1 MSREERPDSPSL
13 EGASGR
19 ADELLCRARR
29 LIDEGEASAALRLL
43 EEALSLAPDSADLY
57 GELGRALNN
66 LRRLPEARDAL
77 RDATRLAPDCAVA
90 WNRLGHVSRALG
102 DLDSAESAF
111 RRAVDLDTTSASA
124 MANLASARLAR
135 GDPESGIAMLRQ
147 AARLDPANPGP
158 MAQLGDALQGL
169 GRHGEADKAYRTAL
183 ETEATHVP
191 ALAGLGALSM
201 ARGEYAAA
209 EQCLRKAIAGR
220 PGDPVAMASLVQL
233 LELQGRSEELLAL
246 LDEAPWQHPPAWA
259 TVAAGRQ
266 LLRLGRR
273 GEAAECLERSDPSD
287 MDRRTRSAFLNLKG
301 RLLDAEGEY
310 DAAFQMFLAANRACP
325 GEFDESGFVDTVD
338 RLVRFFSRTR
348 IDSLPGSGCE
358 SDRPVF
364 IVGMP
369 RSGSSLVEQILSGH
383 SRVHACGER
392 TDLYALPR
400 RLSGGNPAERWP
412 ECLAE
417 VNPGELAQAA
427 RDYLEQEGSSSDD
440 GLRVTDKLPANFL
453 NLGLIALLFPRA
465 RVIYCRREPMDVGL
479 SCFQQDF
486 QSPGM
491 SFARDLAHIA
501 LYSQGCRRLM
511 EHWKQVLDLP
521 ILTLDYEKLVA
532 DVEGKAQE
540 VVAFLGLAWES
551 QCLRFHASDRVVRTA
566 SHDQVRKP
574 VYGTSIGRWKKYER
588 WLGPLRNGLDAPWP
602 GRTDPSGR

>member
-1 MSREERPDSPSL
+1 MSRDESPDFPS
-13 EGASGR
+13 GADAG
-19 ADELLCRARR
+19 AGTDELLCRARR
-29 LIDEGEASAALRLL
+29 LIDRGEATAAVAVL
-43 EEALSLAPDSADLY
+43 EEALTLEPDRGELH

-66 LRRLPEARDAL
+66 LRRLPEARAAL
-77 RDATRLAPDCAVA
+77 QDATRLAPESATA
-90 WNRLGHVSRALG
+90 WNRLGHVLRALG

-111 RRAVDLDTTSASA
+111 RRAVDLDGTWASA
-124 MANLASARLAR
+124 VANLASARLAR
-135 GDPESGIAMLRQ
+135 GDPESGIAMLRR
-147 AARLDPANPGP
+147 AARLDPANPVP
-158 MAQLGDALQGL
+158 AAQLGDALQGL
-169 GRHGEADKAYRTAL
+169 ERYEEAGAAYRAAL
-183 ETEATHVP
+183 ETDPGHVP

-209 EQCLRKAIAGR
+209 EKCLRKAIAGR
-220 PGDPVAMASLVQL
+220 PGDLVAMASLVHL

-246 LDEAPWQHPPAWA
+246 LDEAPWQHPPDWA

-266 LLRLGRR
+266 FFRLGRW
-273 GEAAECLERSDPSD
+273 GEAAKCLERSDPSV

-301 RLLDAEGEY
+301 RLLDAGGDY
-310 DAAFQMFLAANRACP
+310 DSAFQMFLAANRACS
-325 GEFDESGFVDTVD
+325 GEFDEAGFVDTVD

-348 IDSLPGSGCE
+348 LEGLPSSGCE

-383 SRVHACGER
+383 SRVRACGER
-392 TDLYALPR
+392 TDLFALPR

-417 VNPGELAQAA
+417 LTPGELAKAA
-427 RDYLEQEGSSSDD
+427 RDYLEPVGSQGDD
-440 GLRVTDKLPANFL
+440 ILRVTDKLPANFL

-501 LYSQGCRRLM
+501 VYSQGCRRLM
-511 EHWKQVLDLP
+511 EHWKRVLDLP
-521 ILTLDYEKLVA
+521 VLTLDYEELVA
-532 DVEGKAQE
+532 DVESKAQE

-551 QCLRFHASDRVVRTA
+551 QCLRFYDSDRVVRTA
-566 SHDQVRKP
+566 SHDQVRRP
-574 VYGTSIGRWKKYER
+574 VYGTSVGRWKNYER
-588 WLGPLRNGLDAPWP
+588 WLGPLRNGLETPWP